1 MTMTTDRIK
10 DINKFIDNILS
21 QDEWEYNY
29 NKRLDDLIT
38 KYSSQLEKYNY
49 IIKDEI
55 DSLIIGGYI
64 KYIDINNNLNWGGVL
79 AKIDSNYIYL
89 KKYNEYIKINKFK
102 NIIFYRNHRTKNDKY
117 REIFVTGLDMYG

>member
-1 MTMTTDRIK
+1 MTTARIK
-10 DINKFIDNILS
+10 DINKFIDDIIT

-29 NKRLDDLIT
+29 NKRIDDLI
-38 KYSSQLEKYNY
+38 KQYSSQLEKYNY
-49 IIKDEI
+49 IIKEDI
-55 DSLIIGGYI
+55 DNLIIGGYI
-64 KYIDINNNLNWGGVL
+64 KYIDTNNDLHWGGVL

-89 KKYNEYIKINKFK
+89 KKDNEYIKINKFK

>member
-1 MTMTTDRIK
+1 MTTDRIK
-10 DINKFIDNILS
+10 DINKFIDDIIS

-64 KYIDINNNLNWGGVL
+64 KYIDIN
-79 AKIDSNYIYL
+79 
-89 KKYNEYIKINKFK
+89 
-102 NIIFYRNHRTKNDKY
+102 
-117 REIFVTGLDMYG
+117 

>member
-1 MTMTTDRIK
+1 MTTDRIK
-10 DINKFIDNILS
+10 DINKFIDDIMT

-29 NKRLDDLIT
+29 NKKIGDLIT

-64 KYIDINNNLNWGGVL
+64 KYIDINNDLHWGGVL

-89 KKYNEYIKINKFK
+89 KKDNEYIKINKFK
-102 NIIFYRNHRTKNDKY
+102 NIIFYRGHRTRNDKY
-117 REIFVTGLDMYG
+117 RDLFVTGLDKYG

>member
-1 MTMTTDRIK
+1 MTTDRIK
-10 DINKFIDNILS
+10 DINKFIDDIMT

-29 NKRLDDLIT
+29 NKKLDDLIT

-89 KKYNEYIKINKFK
+89 KKDNEYIKINKFK
-102 NIIFYRNHRTKNDKY
+102 NIIFYRGHRTRNDKY
-117 REIFVTGLDMYG
+117 RELFVTGLDKYG

>member
-1 MTMTTDRIK
+1 MITDRIK
-10 DINKFIDNILS
+10 DINKFIDDIMT

-29 NKRLDDLIT
+29 NKKLDDLIR

-79 AKIDSNYIYL
+79 AKIDSDYIYL
-89 KKYNEYIKINKFK
+89 KKDDEYIKINKFK
-102 NIIFYRNHRTKNDKY
+102 NIIFYRGHRTKNDKF
-117 REIFVTGLDMYG
+117 REIFVTGLDKYG

>member
-1 MTMTTDRIK
+1 MTTDRIK
-10 DINKFIDNILS
+10 DINKFIDDIMT
-21 QDEWEYNY
+21 QEEWEYNY
-29 NKRLDDLIT
+29 NKKLDDLIT
-38 KYSSQLEKYNY
+38 KYSHQLEKYNY

-89 KKYNEYIKINKFK
+89 KKDDEYIKINKFK
-102 NIIFYRNHRTKNDKY
+102 NIIFYRSHRTKNDKY

>member
-1 MTMTTDRIK
+1 MTTDRIK

-89 KKYNEYIKINKFK
+89 KKDNEYIKINKFK

>member
-89 KKYNEYIKINKFK
+89 KKDNEYIKINKFK

>member
-1 MTMTTDRIK
+1 MTTDRIK

>member
-1 MTMTTDRIK
+1 MTTDRIK
-10 DINKFIDNILS
+10 DINKFIDDIMT

-29 NKRLDDLIT
+29 NKKLDDLIR

-79 AKIDSNYIYL
+79 AKIDSDYIYL
-89 KKYNEYIKINKFK
+89 KKDDEYIKINKFK
-102 NIIFYRNHRTKNDKY
+102 NIIFYRGHRTKNDKF
-117 REIFVTGLDMYG
+117 REIFVTGLDKYG

>member
-1 MTMTTDRIK
+1 MTTDRIK
-10 DINKFIDNILS
+10 DINKFIDDIIS

-64 KYIDINNNLNWGGVL
+64 KYIDINNNLHWGGVL
-79 AKIDSNYIYL
+79 VKIDSNYIYL
-89 KKYNEYIKINKFK
+89 KKDNEYIKINKFK
-102 NIIFYRNHRTKNDKY
+102 NIIFYKSHRTRNDKY
-117 REIFVTGLDMYG
+117 RELFVTGLDKYG